1 MRMVARFKKLSLE
14 QQIFY
19 GVLLV
24 ATAVLCIALAV
35 TLYLDMDRQRRSID
49 DTISS
54 IAAYVASIDSV
65 GGMVR
70 RGYPDPAVKTELD
83 ELAEHFDDLDVLA
96 VYGSDGVRFYH
107 TQRSQSGETYV
118 EGEEQAIL
126 SGAAPYITVGYGT
139 QGQQRRAFHA
149 IRGADGAILGY
160 VTASVFISGIWQQ
173 YLSLVGPVLLIFV
186 GSVLAAAVFSRGIMG
201 LLVDSLGGRQPGDL
215 LHLYLRQDE
224 VLNALGDGLVAT
236 DGEGRVLFSNTT
248 AGRLLGQEG
257 PLDAG
262 APLAELFPESRCVQ
276 VAQSG
281 QGSQNRSCMVGA
293 HQVLLSE
300 LPLRGEAG
308 LTGTLSIL
316 HDKTEMRKLSDELSG
331 TRYMLDTLRFF
342 NHEFMN
348 KLHIILGYL
357 QTGETRRAMDF
368 IVNSS
373 LVSSQSIRQTAD
385 CIRNSRLC
393 ALIIGKMMHA
403 AELGILLE
411 LSPDSICRE
420 EDLLLKV
427 EDCVTIVG
435 NLLENAIEELSGSNA
450 EVKEIKLS
458 IYCRP
463 DCNLILCEDTG
474 SGIRPEVREHIFE
487 KGVSSK
493 GEGRGLG
500 MYMIGQLV
508 EANGGTIEV
517 DSEEQAGTCFTLT
530 FTRPEQEERT
540 DV

>member
-70 RGYPDPAVKTELD
+70 RGYPDPAIRTELD

-474 SGIRPEVREHIFE
+474 GGIRPEVREHIFE

-530 FTRPEQEERT
+530 FTRPEQEERA

>member
-474 SGIRPEVREHIFE
+474 GGIRPEVREHIFE

-530 FTRPEQEERT
+530 FTRPEQEERA

>member
-1 MRMVARFKKLSLE
+1 MKGGRRLVARFKKLSLE

-19 GVLLV
+19 GVMLV
-24 ATAVLCIALAV
+24 AAAVLCVALAI
-35 TLYLDMDRQRRSID
+35 TLYLDVNRQRKSID
-49 DTISS
+49 DNISNV
-54 IAAYVASIDSV
+54 AAYVSSLDSV
-65 GGMVR
+65 VRMVR
-70 RGYPDPAVKTELD
+70 RGYPDADVKGGLD
-83 ELAEHFDDLDVLA
+83 KLAENFDDLDVLA

-107 TQRSQSGETYV
+107 TQRSLGGETYV
-118 EGEEQAIL
+118 EGEEKDIL
-126 SGAAPYITVGYGT
+126 NGAEPYITVGYGT

-149 IRGADGAILGY
+149 IRSADGAILGY
-160 VTASVFISGIWQQ
+160 VTASVFMSGVWQQ
-173 YLSLVGPVLLIFV
+173 YLGLTLPVLVIFSLSAMV
-186 GSVLAAAVFSRGIMG
+186 AALLSRGIMD
-201 LLVDSLGGRQPGDL
+201 LLVDSLGGRQPRDL

-224 VLNALGDGLVAT
+224 VLNAMADGIVAT
-236 DGEGRVLFSNTT
+236 DGEGRVLFSNQT
-248 AGRLLGQEG
+248 AGRLLGLDG
-257 PLDAG
+257 PLAVG
-262 APLAELFPESRCVQ
+262 ATLTELFRESRCVQ

-281 QGSQNRSCMVGA
+281 LGSRNRSCMVGD
-293 HQVLLSE
+293 HPVLLSE
-300 LPLRGEAG
+300 IPLQGEAG

-316 HDKTEMRKLSDELSG
+316 NDKTEMRRLSDELSG

-385 CIRNSRLC
+385 SIRNSRLC

-403 AELGILLE
+403 AELGILLR
-411 LSPDSICRE
+411 LTPDSICRE
-420 EDLLLKV
+420 EDMLLKV

-435 NLLENAIEELSGSNA
+435 NLLENAIEELSSGDA

-463 DCNLILCEDTG
+463 DCNLVLCEDTG
-474 SGIRPEVREHIFE
+474 SGIRPEVRDHIFE

-500 MYMIGQLV
+500 MYMIAQLV
-508 EANGGTIEV
+508 EENGGTIEV

-530 FTRPEQEERT
+530 FTRPERK
-540 DV
+540 D

>member
-160 VTASVFISGIWQQ
+160 VTASVFISDIWQR

-435 NLLENAIEELSGSNA
+435 NLLENAIEELSGSDA

-474 SGIRPEVREHIFE
+474 GGIRPEVRERIFE

>member
-70 RGYPDPAVKTELD
+70 RGYPDPAIRTELD

-474 SGIRPEVREHIFE
+474 GGIRPEVREHIFE

>member
-1 MRMVARFKKLSLE
+1 MVARFKKLSLE

-19 GVLLV
+19 GVMLV
-24 ATAVLCIALAV
+24 ALAVLCIALAV
-35 TLYLDMDRQRRSID
+35 TLYLDMDRQRENID
-49 DTISS
+49 ANISS

-70 RGYPDPAVKTELD
+70 RGYPDPAIRTELD

-474 SGIRPEVREHIFE
+474 GGIRPEVREHIFE

-530 FTRPEQEERT
+530 FTRPEQEERA